1 MRNLLVRMC
10 IPKPH
15 HAICRVPNIQHGVV
29 HTIAAADHIAHLGNI
44 AGAVCG
50 EQIWKQPAAL
60 FSYIIIEAF
69 FSVFGTCNKYA
80 TIKGYAQRKC
90 IPLC

>member
-1 MRNLLVRMC
+1 MSSAKYPTWGSPYYRCSGSHR
-10 IPKPH
+10 PPWEH
-15 HAICRVPNIQHGVV
+15 R
-29 HTIAAADHIAHLGNI
+29 
-44 AGAVCG
+44 GAVCG
-50 EQIWKQPAAL
+50 EQIWKQSAAL

-69 FSVFGTCNKYA
+69 FGVSGTCNKYA